1 MNLEEKT
8 WEELILEVIAL
19 RRKLAE
25 TKERESEFRRRE
37 ELFRFLV
44 ENISDPIVRYG
55 SDCRLLYANPA
66 FTRLGDTTETDGKTG
81 KGVPLF
87 ESHRDIL
94 NRIFAAGKE
103 EAVEQ
108 HFSTAGDE
116 VDYQFRF
123 FPEYSDSGK
132 VETVVAVGREITTLK
147 REERS
152 LRSAFDELEMR
163 VQQRSAELESAYR
176 EMKKLPSRLIA
187 AQEEE
192 RKRIGGELHDS
203 IGQILAAL
211 KYRIETMQLLCA
223 RDSSPE
229 THRMFDELVTTL
241 QFSIAET
248 RNIYMG
254 LKPTILYELG
264 LIAAIQWYR
273 RDFVKLYPGFH
284 VEIEVDIQ
292 EKDIPEALKIVIFR
306 VTQEALG
313 NVAKHSGAEWVDVV
327 LRKAGDRIQL
337 TITDDGQGFDP
348 ETALSRP
355 YGRSLGLTGMK
366 ERTEIMGGI
375 FAVESRPGEG
385 TKISASWPAKGQL
398 AMPFAK
404 R

>member
-1 MNLEEKT
+1 MDLEEKT
-8 WEELILEVIAL
+8 REELILEVIAL
-19 RRKLAE
+19 SRKLAE
-25 TKERESEFRRRE
+25 TEERESELRRRE
-37 ELFRFLV
+37 ELFRSLI
-44 ENISDPIVRYG
+44 ENIPDPIVRYG
-55 SDCRLLYANPA
+55 SDCKLLYANPA
-66 FTRLGDTTETDGKTG
+66 FTGLCGMTESHRKTG
-81 KGVPLF
+81 EGMPLF
-87 ESHRDIL
+87 ERHQAIL
-94 NRIFAAGKE
+94 SRVFAAGE
-103 EAVEQ
+103 EETVEQ
-108 HFSTAGDE
+108 RFSTACGE
-116 VDYQFRF
+116 IDYQFRF
-123 FPEYSDSGK
+123 APEYSESGE
-132 VETVVAVGREITTLK
+132 VEGVAAVGRDITPLK
-147 REERS
+147 WAEGS
-152 LRSAFDELEMR
+152 LRSAYEELEMR

-176 EMKKLPSRLIA
+176 EVKKLPSRLIA

-223 RDSSPE
+223 SDCSPE

-241 QFSIAET
+241 QFSIEET

-264 LIAAIQWYR
+264 LIAALQWYR

-284 VEIEVDIQ
+284 VEIETDIQ

-313 NVAKHSGAEWVDVV
+313 NVAKHSGAEWVDIV

-348 ETALSRP
+348 ETTLSRP
-355 YGRSLGLTGMK
+355 YRRSLGLTGMK
-366 ERTEIMGGI
+366 ERTEIMGGT
-375 FAVESRPGEG
+375 FLVESCPGEG
-385 TKISASWPAKGQL
+385 AEISASWPAKGQM